1 MSTHETTNKLIARR
15 EAEEFE
21 GKGNFAVADE
31 VLGPNYRLH
40 FPGYPPMDRE
50 GHKMLI
56 SAFRAG
62 FPDMRVTIEEQV
74 AEGDRVTNRLTLTG
88 THTGDFQGMPPT
100 GKRVTVSGI
109 NIMRFENGQIVEL
122 RGVLDLMGM
131 MQQLG
136 AIPAPAEAGL

>member
-1 MSTHETTNKLIARR
+1 MSAETNKLIARR

-31 VLGPNYRLH
+31 VLGPNYCLH

-74 AEGDRVTNRLTLTG
+74 AEDDRVTNRVTMTG

-100 GKRVTVSGI
+100 GKRMTVSGI
-109 NIMRFENGQIVEL
+109 NIMRFENGQIIEL
-122 RGVLDLMGM
+122 RGVLDVMGL

-136 AIPAPAEAGL
+136 AIPSPAAAGL